1 MTFKNYQVKLAIRI
15 ILLVLMIAGIA
26 YLILAGYYHFLYV
39 LGPLFLFQI
48 FVLFRSQNRIYRE
61 LEEFSE
67 AMFYK
72 DFSRHFNVSRSPAE
86 LQPLR
91 RSFNEITDTFKR
103 ISREK
108 ETHYHYLQ
116 HILEIVGTGILSFE
130 LQTGNIAWMND
141 AVKKMLNLPQLRTIS
156 ALEKR
161 NKELFHELHEIRIGD
176 SKVFTTV
183 INQQTIKILI
193 SATIFQV
200 ENQSFKLLS
209 FQNINEALDETE
221 SNAWTRLL
229 GVLNHEIMNSIAP
242 ISSLANTLKGR
253 LQTSLENQETQPSY
267 REDLEIGIDTIQK
280 RSEAL
285 LKFAETYRNL
295 SRINSLSMDEMYVRD
310 VFESQYN
317 LMRPSLEARNI
328 SLEIVLKDPDIRVR
342 ADKGLLEQVLIN
354 LIVNAMEAVKNTE
367 KPKIILSAALD
378 KQKRCVLKVTD
389 NGHGVPAELLDKIFI
404 PFFSTKKNGTGIG
417 LNLCK
422 QIMLLHKGSIQVQTV
437 EGAGTSFI
445 LTFPRAE
452 D

>member
-1 MTFKNYQVKLAIRI
+1 MTFKNYQVKLAVRI
-15 ILLVLMIAGIA
+15 ILLVITIAGIT
-26 YLILAGYYHFLYV
+26 YLFMARHYTPLYV
-39 LGPLFLFQI
+39 LVPILLFQI
-48 FVLFRSQNRIYRE
+48 SDLLSNQKRVYRE

-67 AMFYK
+67 AMYYK

-91 RSFNEITDTFKR
+91 RSFNMITDTFKQ

-116 HILEIVGTGILSFE
+116 HVLEIVGTGILSFE
-130 LQTGNIAWMND
+130 LESGNIAWMND
-141 AVKKMLNLPQLRTIS
+141 AVKKMLNIPQLKTIH

-161 NKELFHELHEIRIGD
+161 NKDLFQELLSIRIGD
-176 SKVFTTV
+176 SKVFTAV
-183 INQQTIKILI
+183 VNQQAIKILL
-193 SATIFQV
+193 SATVFQI

-221 SNAWTRLL
+221 SNAWARLL

-242 ISSLANTLKGR
+242 ITSLANTLKGR
-253 LQTSLENQETQPSY
+253 LQTSLENHEVQPSY
-267 REDLEIGIDTIQK
+267 REDLELGIDTIQK

-317 LMRPSLEARNI
+317 LMRPSLAARNI
-328 SLEIVLKDPDIRVR
+328 SLEIILKDPGIRLR
-342 ADKGLLEQVLIN
+342 ADKNLLEQVLIN

-367 KPKIILSAALD
+367 DPKIILSAAFD
-378 KQKRCVLKVTD
+378 KQKRCVLKLTD
-389 NGHGVPAELLDKIFI
+389 NGHGVPDELLDKIFV

-437 EGAGTSFI
+437 EGSGTSFI
-445 LTFPRAE
+445 LTFLG
-452 D
+452 